1 MRLFANANYDFIG
14 RRRLGYL
21 VSLAI
26 VVPGLLLL
34 LIRGVNYS
42 VEFTGGTLL
51 QVQTRAPVDVARV
64 RSALGAAGVEGAE
77 LQTFGSDRE
86 LVIRARV
93 AREGT
98 DANDTQVTS
107 GAVQAALDQAL
118 GAGQYSVVRTEAVG
132 PKVGSE
138 LRQKAI
144 IAVLLSFAVVLT
156 YLAIRF
162 EWRFGVAAVI
172 ATAHDIVASLAFIG
186 ITRLEVSLFVVA
198 GLLTIVGY
206 SLNDTIVI
214 FDRIRE
220 NLHRS
225 KRDQFIAVLNR
236 SMNETL
242 PRTVFTGTTAVGSL
256 VALAALGGEV
266 VRPFAL
272 LMLFGVAVGTFSS
285 LFIAAPALLAIERK
299 WPGEDVRGVRAPGGP
314 APKKPA
320 PRAASPRPAARH
332 STRPVT

>member
-14 RRRLGYL
+14 QRRIGYL
-21 VSLAI
+21 ISLAVI
-26 VVPGLLLL
+26 VPGLLLL
-34 LIRGVNYS
+34 LLRGVNYS

-51 QVQTRAPVDVARV
+51 QVESKAPVDVAKV
-64 RSALGAAGVEGAE
+64 RSALGEAGIQGAE

-93 AREGT
+93 AREGS
-98 DANDTQVTS
+98 DANDTQATA
-107 GAVQAALDQAL
+107 GAVQTALNQAI
-118 GAGQYSVVRTEAVG
+118 GTGQYQVVRTEAVG

-144 IAVLLSFAVVLT
+144 IAILLSFAVVLI

-172 ATAHDIVASLAFIG
+172 ATAHDVVASLAFIG

-198 GLLTIVGY
+198 ALLTIVGY

-225 KRDQFIAVLNR
+225 KRDQFIAVINR
-236 SMNETL
+236 SINETL
-242 PRTVFTGTTAVGSL
+242 PRTFFTGSTALGSL
-256 VALAALGGEV
+256 VALAALGGDV

-272 LMLFGVAVGTFSS
+272 LMLFGVVVGTFSS
-285 LFIAAPALLAIERK
+285 LYIASPALLAIERK
-299 WPGEDVRGVRAPGGP
+299 WPGQDVRGVRAAGP
-314 APKKPA
+314 AGTRKPA
-320 PRAASPRPAARH
+320 PRPASPPPAARQG
-332 STRPVT
+332 TRPAR

>member
-14 RRRLGYL
+14 RRRIGYL
-21 VSLAI
+21 ISLAI
-26 VVPGLLLL
+26 LVPGLLMLL
-34 LIRGVNYS
+34 VRGVNYS

-51 QVQTRAPVDVARV
+51 QVETQAPVDVARV
-64 RSALGAAGVEGAE
+64 RSALGSAGVQGAE

-93 AREGT
+93 ARAGS
-98 DANDTQVTS
+98 DANDTQATS
-107 GAVQAALDQAL
+107 GAVQSALDQAI
-118 GAGQYSVVRTEAVG
+118 GAGQYSIVRTEAVG

-138 LRQKAI
+138 LRQKAV
-144 IAVLLSFAVVLT
+144 IAVLLSFAVVLL

-172 ATAHDIVASLAFIG
+172 ATAHDVIASLAFIG
-186 ITRLEVSLFVVA
+186 LSQLEVSLFVVA

-242 PRTVFTGTTAVGSL
+242 PRTVFTGTTALGSL
-256 VALAALGGEV
+256 VALAVLGGDV

-272 LMLFGVAVGTFSS
+272 LMLFCVAIGTFSS

-299 WPGEDVRGVRAPGGP
+299 WPGQDVRGVRAAGGTS
-314 APKKPA
+314 PKKPA
-320 PRAASPRPAARH
+320 SRVTPSVARQ

>member
-1 MRLFANANYDFIG
+1 VG
-14 RRRLGYL
+14 
-21 VSLAI
+21 
-26 VVPGLLLL
+26 
-34 LIRGVNYS
+34 
-42 VEFTGGTLL
+42 
-51 QVQTRAPVDVARV
+51 RV
-64 RSALGAAGVEGAE
+64 RAALGQAGIQGAE

-93 AREGT
+93 AREGS
-98 DANDTQVTS
+98 DANDTQATA
-107 GAVQAALDQAL
+107 GAVQTALNQAI
-118 GAGQYSVVRTEAVG
+118 GTGQYQVVRTEAVG

-144 IAVLLSFAVVLT
+144 IAILLSFAVVLI

-172 ATAHDIVASLAFIG
+172 ATAHDVVASLAFIG

-198 GLLTIVGY
+198 ALLTIVGY

-225 KRDQFIAVLNR
+225 KRDQFIAVINR
-236 SMNETL
+236 SINETL
-242 PRTVFTGTTAVGSL
+242 PRTFFTGSTALGSL
-256 VALAALGGEV
+256 VALAALGGDV

-272 LMLFGVAVGTFSS
+272 LMLFGVVVGTFSS
-285 LFIAAPALLAIERK
+285 LYIASPALLAIERK
-299 WPGEDVRGVRAPGGP
+299 WPGQDVRGVRTPGQAATRKSTSRP
-314 APKKPA
+314 ASTP
-320 PRAASPRPAARH
+320 PAARQG
-332 STRPVT
+332 TRPVR

>member
-14 RRRLGYL
+14 HRRVGYL
-21 VSLAI
+21 ISLAI
-26 VVPGLLLL
+26 IVPGLLLL

-51 QVQTRAPVDVARV
+51 QVETKAPVDVARV
-64 RSALGAAGVEGAE
+64 RSALSGVGVQGAE
-77 LQTFGSDRE
+77 IQTFGSDRE

-93 AREGT
+93 AREGS
-98 DANDTQVTS
+98 DANDTQATS
-107 GAVQAALDQAL
+107 SAVQSALDQAI
-118 GAGQYSVVRTEAVG
+118 GTGQYTVVRTEAVG

-138 LRQKAI
+138 LRQKAV
-144 IAVLLSFAVVLT
+144 IAVLLSFAVVLL

-172 ATAHDIVASLAFIG
+172 ATAHDVVASLAFIG
-186 ITRLEVSLFVVA
+186 LTRLEVSLFVVA
-198 GLLTIVGY
+198 ALLTIVGY

-220 NLHRS
+220 NLHRA
-225 KRDQFIAVLNR
+225 KRDQFTAVLNR

-256 VALAALGGEV
+256 VALAVLGGDV
-266 VRPFAL
+266 VRPFAI
-272 LMLFGVAVGTFSS
+272 LMLFGVAIGTFSS

-299 WPGEDVRGVRAPGGP
+299 WPGHEVRGMRTPGTAP
-314 APKKPA
+314 AKKPA
-320 PRAASPRPAARH
+320 SRAPAASPAARQT
-332 STRPVT
+332 SR

>member
-14 RRRLGYL
+14 RRRIGYL
-21 VSLAI
+21 VSLAVI
-26 VVPGLLLL
+26 LPGLLLL

-51 QVQTRAPVDVARV
+51 QVETKAPVDVARV
-64 RSALGAAGVEGAE
+64 RSALGAAGVPGAE

-93 AREGT
+93 AREGS
-98 DANDTQVTS
+98 DANDTQATS
-107 GAVQAALDQAL
+107 SAVQSALDQAI
-118 GAGQYSVVRTEAVG
+118 GAGQYTIVRTEAVG

-138 LRQKAI
+138 LRQKAV
-144 IAVLLSFAVVLT
+144 IAVLLSFAVVLL

-172 ATAHDIVASLAFIG
+172 ATAHDVIASLAFIG
-186 ITRLEVSLFVVA
+186 LTRLEVSLFVVA
-198 GLLTIVGY
+198 ALLTIVGY

-225 KRDQFIAVLNR
+225 KRDQFVAVLNR

-299 WPGEDVRGVRAPGGP
+299 WPGQDVRGVRAPGTTP
-314 APKKPA
+314 PKKPA
-320 PRAASPRPAARH
+320 PRPAVAPAARTT
-332 STRPVT
+332 SR